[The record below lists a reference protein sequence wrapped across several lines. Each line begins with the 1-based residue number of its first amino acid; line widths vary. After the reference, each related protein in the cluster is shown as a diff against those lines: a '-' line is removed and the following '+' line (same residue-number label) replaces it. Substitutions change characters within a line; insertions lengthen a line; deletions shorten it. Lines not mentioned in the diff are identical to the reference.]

1 MKGLEEIF
9 PGEQGPV
16 LLTSPQAI
24 FYTTGFYTTARRP
37 NQIGNQCVLMDEQF
51 TLFFCPRNWG
61 DVIRPQLDSQIT
73 LIPCDPSPAALAEAV
88 CRALPRKPERLGLEE
103 ETIILPLYLALRE
116 QLPETSLWDVTSRLY
131 RARMKKTPAE
141 IAGLRRSANLA
152 KEAMEHACDI
162 LRPGVAELDVVAELE
177 YFMRKN
183 GSEGTPFTMKVLSG
197 DNALRTINLPGTRKL
212 AQGEIV
218 LLDFGTTVGNYASD
232 WTRSFMLGQP
242 TREQQALYELVW
254 RIERTCINRIRPG
267 ISLQSLMDTAF
278 DVLRGH
284 PFETWFNPYLG
295 HSIGIDSVERPA
307 IVPGVQG
314 CLEENMVLTIEP
326 GVYVPGVGVI
336 RIEDEILVTSEGPE
350 ILTGLRTERF
360 VL

>member
-1 MKGLEEIF
+1 
-9 PGEQGPV
+9 
-16 LLTSPQAI
+16 
-24 FYTTGFYTTARRP
+24 
-37 NQIGNQCVLMDEQF
+37 
-51 TLFFCPRNWG
+51 
-61 DVIRPQLDSQIT
+61 
-73 LIPCDPSPAALAEAV
+73 
-88 CRALPRKPERLGLEE
+88 
-103 ETIILPLYLALRE
+103 
-116 QLPETSLWDVTSRLY
+116 
-131 RARMKKTPAE
+131 
-141 IAGLRRSANLA
+141 
-152 KEAMEHACDI
+152 
-162 LRPGVAELDVVAELE
+162 
-177 YFMRKN
+177 
-183 GSEGTPFTMKVLSG
+183 MKVLSG

-232 WTRSFMLGQP
+232 WIQKFYAGTAH
-242 TREQQALYELVW
+242 REQQALYELVW

-326 GVYVPGVGVI
+326 GVYVPGVGGI

>member
-1 MKGLEEIF
+1 MVRRER
-9 PGEQGPV
+9 
-16 LLTSPQAI
+16 
-24 FYTTGFYTTARRP
+24 TA
-37 NQIGNQCVLMDEQF
+37 L
-51 TLFFCPRNWG
+51 
-61 DVIRPQLDSQIT
+61 
-73 LIPCDPSPAALAEAV
+73 
-88 CRALPRKPERLGLEE
+88 
-103 ETIILPLYLALRE
+103 
-116 QLPETSLWDVTSRLY
+116 
-131 RARMKKTPAE
+131 
-141 IAGLRRSANLA
+141 AGLRRSANLA

-326 GVYVPGVGVI
+326 GVYVPGVGGI